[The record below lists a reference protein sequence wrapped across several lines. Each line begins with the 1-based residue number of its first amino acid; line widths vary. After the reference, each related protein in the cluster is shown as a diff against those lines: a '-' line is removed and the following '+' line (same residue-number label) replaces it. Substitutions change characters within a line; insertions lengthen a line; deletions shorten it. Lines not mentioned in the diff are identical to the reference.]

1 MTTIVIINCHPK
13 TTRTVLMAEKS
24 ITDDLILIN
33 NVAESVRHFTGMLF
47 LAGAH
52 QARRDDHVPMV
63 WSCYHFGLISFSRL
77 LSHADN
83 RRAIGTA
90 CAVQWDEGI
99 RIGPDVMAGFRSKTC
114 RVLWENQR
122 LIKSSE
128 RWLRFIRLGSIK
140 GRKQGR
146 SVQVVH
152 AASLRWRRN
161 GQSAIRHPDRMNNSL
176 ILCI

>member
-1 MTTIVIINCHPK
+1 MRMRRMRRRSTTAIVVIDCYPQ
-13 TTRTVLMAEKS
+13 TARRVLVAEKS
-24 ITDDLILIN
+24 VPYDFVTYDFLVID

-90 CAVQWDEGI
+90 CAVQRDEGV
-99 RIGPDVMAGFRSKTC
+99 RIGPDLMAGFRSKTC
-114 RVLWENQR
+114 RVLWEIQR

-128 RWLRFIRLGSIK
+128 RWLRCIRLNGSIK
-140 GRKQGR
+140 GGKQGR

-152 AASLRWRRN
+152 TASLGWRRN
-161 GQSAIRHPDRMNNSL
+161 G
-176 ILCI
+176 